1 MSHRFDRTEMLIGRA
16 GLEKL
21 AASKVAIFGL
31 GGVGSFAA
39 EALCRAGVGYFLL
52 VDHDVVDV
60 TNINRQLHA
69 LTGTVGEPKTGLM
82 ADRLHQINPAV
93 TVQVRQ
99 QKFTPDRAAE
109 MLDGRQ
115 LNFVVDAIDDVEN
128 KAALIVACVR
138 RHLPVISAMGAGNKL
153 DPTSFK
159 VDSIWNTAVCPL
171 ARVMRKKLR
180 DAGISAEVPV
190 VYSTARPMRPA
201 MGNTPAGGRGAPGS
215 ISYVPPVAG
224 LIMAGFVTDRLL
236 GLGVFSKKMN

>member
-1 MSHRFDRTEMLIGRA
+1 MLIGRA

-21 AASKVAIFGL
+21 AAGKVAIFGL

-39 EALCRAGVGYFLL
+39 EALCRAGVGHFLL
-52 VDHDVVDV
+52 VDHDVVDI

-82 ADRLHQINPAV
+82 AGRLQQINPAV
-93 TVQVRQ
+93 TVQARQ
-99 QKFTPDRAAE
+99 QKFTPDKAAE

-138 RHLPVISAMGAGNKL
+138 RNLPVISAMGAGNKL

-159 VDSIWNTAVCPL
+159 VDSIWNTSVCPL

-180 DAGISAEVPV
+180 DAGISTQVPV
-190 VYSTARPMRPA
+190 VYSTARPMCPA
-201 MGNTPAGGRGAPGS
+201 TGNTPAGGRGVPGS
-215 ISYVPPVAG
+215 VSYVPPVAG
-224 LIMAGFVTDRLL
+224 LIMAGYVIDRLL
-236 GLGVFSKKMN
+236 GLGVFSKEMN